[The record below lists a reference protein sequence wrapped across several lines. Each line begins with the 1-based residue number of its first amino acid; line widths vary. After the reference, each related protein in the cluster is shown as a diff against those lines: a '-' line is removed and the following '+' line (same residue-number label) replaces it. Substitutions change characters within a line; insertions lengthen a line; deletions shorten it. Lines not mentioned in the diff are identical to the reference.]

1 MFQNI
6 SLCYTRAGHIIV
18 RVERDSP
25 QGRVSWA
32 YHTTHSIT
40 AAHAE
45 ADSLQR
51 YTDRHGIG
59 ATDMSTFPV
68 IVRRQTDAGVEF
80 WEVKPA
86 PNRPG
91 RPAVAAADRAPNRS
105 IRLNSERWEKFRRLG
120 REWLEQQIDKAA

>member
-1 MFQNI
+1 MHQNI

-18 RVERDSP
+18 RVERDLP
-25 QGRVSWA
+25 TGRVSWA
-32 YHTTHSIT
+32 YHTTHVI
-40 AAHAE
+40 AAAQKVA
-45 ADSLQR
+45 ADLQR

-59 ATDMSTFPV
+59 ATDMSIYPV
-68 IVRRQTDAGVEF
+68 IVLRHTDTGAVF

-91 RPAVAAADRAPNRS
+91 RPAVAAADRTPNRS
-105 IRLNSERWEKFRRLG
+105 IRLNSARWDKFRRLG